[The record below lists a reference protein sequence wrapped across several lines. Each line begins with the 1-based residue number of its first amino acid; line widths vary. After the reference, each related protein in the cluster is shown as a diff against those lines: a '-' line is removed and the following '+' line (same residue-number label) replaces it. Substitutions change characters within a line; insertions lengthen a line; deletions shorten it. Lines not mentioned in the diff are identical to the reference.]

1 LSSWPSR
8 ITLKLPSAPRWTLPV
23 AILALALVKGLVW
36 TLALPPWYGPDEP
49 SHFAYVQVLAVEGRV
64 PHFAAP
70 RDDGRDMPADI
81 QCSEHNVG
89 FRLNGPFFAEPPFG
103 PDPSRCDQPDTPA
116 AQRPEVPTSPSAGYS
131 PLYYAAGVPF
141 YDLLRDAPVETR
153 LHAVRLLSVLLGV
166 AAARFAYLAG
176 FWAFDRRR
184 ILAAATAAVVT
195 LQPMASQQFAIVNND
210 ALLIAAGA
218 AFFWRF
224 FRALRRGMGL
234 GDAAWMAALVG
245 LAYLAKPQGAFLAPL
260 VLIPLWLTR
269 RRGHGWTSLLLRA
282 GVFVAVLGGLVVLG
296 IVGNLVLQGQ
306 AIPQVAQPVTGAL
319 GLRAYVHELISD
331 RFTHLYWLLVVSA
344 WGHFVWVSASL
355 PPPTFT
361 VISAVYLLAVAGVI
375 RGALSRRPGVTLM
388 VTALLSVLVVG
399 TLLIGLEALLFRHSG
414 TFILQGRS
422 FLEIL
427 PAAAVIIVGGLVAL
441 LPRGCERAGAAAVT
455 LAALALNIF
464 SLMVLLETLFG

>member
-1 LSSWPSR
+1 MGRDRGGALLA
-8 ITLKLPSAPRWTLPV
+8 T
-23 AILALALVKGLVW
+23 ILALALVKGLVW

-49 SHFAYVQVLAVEGRV
+49 SHFAYVQMLAVEGRV

-70 RDDGRDMPADI
+70 RDDGRDVPADI
-81 QCSEHNVG
+81 QCSEHNLG

-103 PDPSRCDQPDTPA
+103 PDPARCDQPDTPA
-116 AQRPEVPTSPSAGYS
+116 AQRPEIPTSSSAGYS

-141 YDLLRDAPVETR
+141 YDLVKDAPVETR
-153 LHAVRLLSVLLGV
+153 LQAVRLLSVLLGV
-166 AAARFAYLAG
+166 AAAGFAYLAG

-184 ILAAATAAVVT
+184 VLAAATAAMVT

-234 GDAAWMAALVG
+234 GDTVWMAALVG

-269 RRGHGWTSLLLRA
+269 RENGWRSLLLRA
-282 GVFVAVLGGLVVLG
+282 GVFVALLGGVVALG
-296 IVGNLVLQGQ
+296 ILANLILQGQ
-306 AIPQVAQPVTGAL
+306 AVPQVSQPITRAL

-344 WGHFVWVSASL
+344 WGHFVWVSAAL

-361 VISAVYLLAVAGVI
+361 VILVVYLLALAGVI
-375 RGALSRRPGVTLM
+375 RAALIRRPGVTVM
-388 VTALLSVLVVG
+388 VSALLSVLVVG
-399 TLLIGLEALLFRHSG
+399 ALLIGLEALLFRKSG
-414 TFILQGRS
+414 ALILQGRS
-422 FLEIL
+422 FLELL
-427 PAAAVIIVGGLVAL
+427 PAVAVVIVGGLVAL
-441 LPRGCERAGAAAVT
+441 LPRGCERAGAVAVT
-455 LAALALNIF
+455 LAALALNVF